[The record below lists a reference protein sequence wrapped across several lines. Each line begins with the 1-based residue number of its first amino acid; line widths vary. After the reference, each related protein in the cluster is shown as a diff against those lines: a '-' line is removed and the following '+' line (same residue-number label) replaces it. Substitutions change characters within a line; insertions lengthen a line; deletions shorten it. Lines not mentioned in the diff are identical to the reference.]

1 MRQNK
6 LAILGFFI
14 CSAGMFIQPNAFAK
28 KIDEASYQYPYKDP
42 YLATTTV
49 ALMNG
54 SEKLSTAEIKD
65 LRIEILK
72 NRNNIRL
79 LEGKGLLRYRFY
91 QQKGPAPLIF
101 IIPGLAGSAYTG
113 TVRFLAEWLA
123 DHGFH
128 VLILPSPLNWNFTLA
143 ASTTGAPGHSQDD
156 TRDLYAA
163 MRKVLDDVK
172 INQGAEIG
180 KVGVLGLSDGALY
193 SVYLSKMDEEKR
205 QIGIQTYLLVNPP
218 VDLFEAVRKID
229 KMADIGKDYPAK
241 KKKSIEDYA
250 LGVMSESMAR
260 DSHDPAYF
268 QDWDKRFKLRD
279 REIEYLIGKSMR
291 DDVGDAIYAIDLSN
305 NESVLKTPVSQGY
318 RSKHL
323 EEARSF
329 SLMEYVERVVIPRL
343 RHNDGKTMN
352 LKQLEALNSIR
363 SIASTLANKRS
374 VFLMHNLDDIL
385 VSRDDVLYLE
395 KALGDRATL
404 YPHGGHLGNLWYP
417 DNKEHIVE
425 IFRPLLQ
432 GAEP

>member
-1 MRQNK
+1 M
-6 LAILGFFI
+6 
-14 CSAGMFIQPNAFAK
+14 CSAMLCFQPTAFAK

-65 LRIEILK
+65 LRIEILE
-72 NRNNIRL
+72 NRNDIKL
-79 LEGKGLLRYRFY
+79 LEGLGLLRYRFY

-156 TRDLYAA
+156 TRDLYTV
-163 MRKVLDDVK
+163 MQKVLDDVK
-172 INQGAEIG
+172 INQGAEVGKIG
-180 KVGVLGLSDGALY
+180 LLGLSDGALY
-193 SVYLSKMDEEKR
+193 SAYLSKMDEAKR

-218 VDLFEAVRKID
+218 VDLFEAIRKID
-229 KMADIGKDYPAK
+229 KMADIGKDYPVNK
-241 KKKSIEDYA
+241 KKRLEDYA
-250 LGVMSESMAR
+250 FGVVSESMAR

-268 QDWDKRFKLRD
+268 EDWDKRFKLRD
-279 REIEYLIGKSMR
+279 SQIEYLIGKSMR
-291 DDVGDAIYAIDLSN
+291 DAVGDAIYAIDIAN
-305 NESVLKTPVSQGY
+305 DATVLKTPVSEGH
-318 RSKHL
+318 RSDRL

-329 SLMEYVERVVIPRL
+329 SLMDYVDRFLIPRL
-343 RHNDGKTMN
+343 QRSDYKTMN
-352 LKQLEALNSIR
+352 LKELEALNSIR
-363 SIASTLANKRS
+363 SIASALENDRS

-385 VSRDDVLYLE
+385 VSREDILYLK
-395 KALGDRATL
+395 KALGDRAII

-432 GAEP
+432 DSAP